1 MRAALPRGISHRLVI
16 GIVWLS
22 LGCSGGGGSNP
33 AAPVP
38 TARVE
43 FVYRSATATDAAVRA
58 AFPDCVAAVGV
69 THIHPG
75 WRDFV
80 RISLTRVGGDRWE
93 ITFTDV
99 PVGSEQRIRISD
111 PNSCDSD
118 PNGASTDNVFANDVR
133 LTRIVDTPGNGVE
146 PGLAFSV
153 AVDGTVTP

>member
-1 MRAALPRGISHRLVI
+1 MKPKMNRCISRRLALGV
-16 GIVWLS
+16 VT
-22 LGCSGGGGSNP
+22 LGLACSGGGADNP
-33 AAPVP
+33 VAPVP
-38 TARVE
+38 SVRVE
-43 FVYRSATATDAAVRA
+43 FVYRAATITSGAVRA

-80 RISLTRVGGDRWE
+80 RINMTPVGNDRWE

-111 PNSCDSD
+111 PNTCDSD
-118 PNGASTDNVFANDVR
+118 PNGASTEGVSANGVL

-146 PGLAFSV
+146 PGLAFRV
-153 AVDGTVTP
+153 AADGTVTP